1 MKKFIT
7 LFSLLLVLA
16 LVLAA
21 CGGAATPPP
30 QESEPAAQEE
40 AAEEPAAEE
49 VATEEAMAE
58 EAVATEEAMAEE
70 AAATEE
76 AMAEESGEAMPAG
89 DVTFFST
96 QFVPVEEQEV
106 FRDILSAGGFD
117 VIGSEEGPLLDVVL
131 AGQQAGQ
138 GDIDVIGAL
147 HGTFPPLAR
156 EDALMNM
163 IDIAEDLLDTR
174 ELTPAYLETGLLG
187 TDDYLYYV
195 PWMQATYIMAAH
207 KDALEYLPEGADINA
222 LTWEQFSTWCQTLME
237 ETGEPRCGMP
247 HAGLFHRFLEGY
259 MWPSFTGGMATQF
272 KSAEAAAMMEWA
284 RDSLWPYVS
293 PNSINYEFMQEPLLA
308 GEVWVAFDHTARLL
322 DALNAE
328 PDNFVTF
335 PAPAGPAGRG
345 FMPVIVGLGIP
356 NTAPDPEGGAKL
368 IDYLTTPEVQGQIL
382 EQLGFF
388 PVVSGVDTS
397 NLPAG
402 IALEADAVELQSSSS
417 DALPAL
423 LPVGLGERG
432 GEINQIYRN
441 AFDRIVLEGEDIQ
454 TVLDEEGANLQ
465 ALFDETGAPCWSPDP
480 PSDGPCQVE

>member
-1 MKKFIT
+1 
-7 LFSLLLVLA
+7 
-16 LVLAA
+16 
-21 CGGAATPPP
+21 
-30 QESEPAAQEE
+30 
-40 AAEEPAAEE
+40 
-49 VATEEAMAE
+49 
-58 EAVATEEAMAEE
+58 
-70 AAATEE
+70 
-76 AMAEESGEAMPAG
+76 
-89 DVTFFST
+89 
-96 QFVPVEEQEV
+96 
-106 FRDILSAGGFD
+106 
-117 VIGSEEGPLLDVVL
+117 
-131 AGQQAGQ
+131 
-138 GDIDVIGAL
+138 
-147 HGTFPPLAR
+147 
-156 EDALMNM
+156 
-163 IDIAEDLLDTR
+163 
-174 ELTPAYLETGLLG
+174 
-187 TDDYLYYV
+187 
-195 PWMQATYIMAAH
+195 
-207 KDALEYLPEGADINA
+207 
-222 LTWEQFSTWCQTLME
+222 
-237 ETGEPRCGMP
+237 
-247 HAGLFHRFLEGY
+247 
-259 MWPSFTGGMATQF
+259 
-272 KSAEAAAMMEWA
+272 
-284 RDSLWPYVS
+284 DSLWPYVS